1 MTDRRSP
8 IQWMKTHPG
17 AVDAV
22 VAVMIAG
29 LSLPAMWS
37 DPLDSASGYRPA
49 SVTGALLLVLSTLP
63 VAWRRRSPLR
73 VLAVVAVAAMAYEV
87 AGFSSTTLPFG
98 LMVALYT
105 VAAYCDRRQSRLA
118 GGLVGAAL
126 VVVLL
131 QARWEPSALQ
141 VVANLA
147 IFAMPWLVGDNVQV
161 NRTRVA
167 DLAERAGRA
176 ERERQAEALRAAGE
190 ERSRIARELH
200 DIVAHSLSV
209 MIVQAGGARRV
220 LSREPGQAAEA
231 LASIESTGRQAM
243 TEMRRLLGVLRD
255 DRHDHQVSFA
265 PQASLSSLPALVEHC
280 AAAGL
285 RVSIEVTGVE
295 RGLPPGVDLS
305 AHRIVQEALTNVLR
319 HAGTATATVRVAYG
333 DRGVELEIHDDG
345 NGKAVEAAG
354 AGNGHGLAGMRER
367 VQLFGGDLVAGPQP
381 GGGFRVTAR
390 LPLEPVRR

>member
-1 MTDRRSP
+1 M
-8 IQWMKTHPG
+8 
-17 AVDAV
+17 
-22 VAVMIAG
+22 
-29 LSLPAMWS
+29 
-37 DPLDSASGYRPA
+37 
-49 SVTGALLLVLSTLP
+49 
-63 VAWRRRSPLR
+63 
-73 VLAVVAVAAMAYEV
+73 
-87 AGFSSTTLPFG
+87 
-98 LMVALYT
+98 
-105 VAAYCDRRQSRLA
+105 
-118 GGLVGAAL
+118 
-126 VVVLL
+126 
-131 QARWEPSALQ
+131 
-141 VVANLA
+141 VANLA
-147 IFAMPWLVGDNVQV
+147 IFAMAWLVGDNVQV

-200 DIVAHSLSV
+200 DIIAHSLSV

-265 PQASLSSLPALVEHC
+265 PQPSLSSLPALVEHC

-285 RVSIEVTGVE
+285 RVSIEVTGAE

-305 AHRIVQEALTNVLR
+305 AFRIVQEALTNVLR

-333 DRGVELEIHDDG
+333 DRG
-345 NGKAVEAAG
+345 AV
-354 AGNGHGLAGMRER
+354 GMCRPTPR
-367 VQLFGGDLVAGPQP
+367 ACPTVRLDPRRPGTPQAKRP
-381 GGGFRVTAR
+381 R
-390 LPLEPVRR
+390 PQVRRALATSIPHAQREGSST

>member
-8 IQWMKTHPG
+8 IDWMKARPG

-22 VAVMIAG
+22 VAVMITG

-49 SVTGALLLVLSTLP
+49 SVTGALLVVLSTLP

-87 AGFSSTTLPFG
+87 AGFSSTLPFG
-98 LMVALYT
+98 LLVALYT
-105 VAAYCDRRQSRLA
+105 VGAYCDRRHSRLA

-147 IFAMPWLVGDNVQV
+147 IFAMAWLVGDNVQV

-200 DIVAHSLSV
+200 DIIAHSLSV

-220 LSREPGQAAEA
+220 LSRDPGQAAEA

-265 PQASLSSLPALVEHC
+265 PQPSLSSLPALVEHC

-285 RVSIEVTGVE
+285 RVSIEVTGAE

-305 AHRIVQEALTNVLR
+305 AYRIVQEALTNVLR
-319 HAGTATATVRVAYG
+319 HAGTKTATVRVAYG
-333 DRGVELEIHDDG
+333 DGGVELEIHDDG

-354 AGNGHGLAGMRER
+354 EGNGHGLAGMRER

>member
-1 MTDRRSP
+1 MTDRHSP
-8 IQWMKTHPG
+8 IEWMKTHPG
-17 AVDAV
+17 ALDAM
-22 VAVMIAG
+22 VAVMITG

-37 DPLDSASGYRPA
+37 DPLDSATGYRPA
-49 SVTGALLLVLSTLP
+49 SVTGALLVVLSTLP

-87 AGFSSTTLPFG
+87 AGFSSTLPFG
-98 LMVALYT
+98 LLIALNT

-147 IFAMPWLVGDNVQV
+147 IFAMAWLVGDNVQV

-200 DIVAHSLSV
+200 DIIAHSLSV

-265 PQASLSSLPALVEHC
+265 PQPSLSSLPALVEHC

-285 RVSIEVTGVE
+285 RVSIEVTGAE

-305 AHRIVQEALTNVLR
+305 AYRIVQEALTNVLR
-319 HAGTATATVRVAYG
+319 HAGTATADGPSGIRRS
-333 DRGVELEIHDDG
+333 RGR
-345 NGKAVEAAG
+345 A
-354 AGNGHGLAGMRER
+354 
-367 VQLFGGDLVAGPQP
+367 
-381 GGGFRVTAR
+381 
-390 LPLEPVRR
+390 

>member
-1 MTDRRSP
+1 MTDRHSP
-8 IQWMKTHPG
+8 IEWMKTHPG

-22 VAVMIAG
+22 VAVMITG

-49 SVTGALLLVLSTLP
+49 SVTGALLAVLSTLP

-87 AGFSSTTLPFG
+87 AGFSSTLPFG
-98 LMVALYT
+98 LLLALYT
-105 VAAYCDRRQSRLA
+105 VAAHCDRRHSRMA
-118 GGLVGAAL
+118 GGLVGAAV

-131 QARWEPSALQ
+131 QASRWEPSVVQ
-141 VVANLA
+141 VVANLTIVA
-147 IFAMPWLVGDNVQV
+147 IAWLVGDNVQV
-161 NRTRVA
+161 GRARVT

-200 DIVAHSLSV
+200 DIIAHSLSV
-209 MIVQAGGARRV
+209 MIVQAGGARRI
-220 LSREPGQAAEA
+220 LSRDPDQAADA

-255 DRHDHQVSFA
+255 DGGDQEVSFA
-265 PQASLSSLPALVEHC
+265 PQPSLSALPALVEHY
-280 AAAGL
+280 ADAGL
-285 RVSIEVTGVE
+285 LVSLEVTGAE

-305 AHRIVQEALTNVLR
+305 AYRIVQEALTNVVR
-319 HAGTATATVRVAYG
+319 HTGTATATVRVAYG

-354 AGNGHGLAGMRER
+354 EGNGHGLAGMRER

-381 GGGFRVTAR
+381 GGGFCVTAS

>member
-8 IQWMKTHPG
+8 IEWMKTHPG
-17 AVDAV
+17 ALDAV
-22 VAVMIAG
+22 VAVMITG

-87 AGFSSTTLPFG
+87 AGFSSTLPFG
-98 LMVALYT
+98 LLVALYT
-105 VAAYCDRRQSRLA
+105 VGAYCDRRQSRPA

-131 QARWEPSALQ
+131 QARWEPSVLL

-147 IFAMPWLVGDNVQV
+147 IFAMAWLVGDNVQV

-200 DIVAHSLSV
+200 DIIAHSLSV

-231 LASIESTGRQAM
+231 LASIEFTGRQAM

-265 PQASLSSLPALVEHC
+265 PQPSLSSLPALVEHC

-285 RVSIEVTGVE
+285 RVSIEVTGAE

-305 AHRIVQEALTNVLR
+305 AYRIVQEALTNVLR
-319 HAGTATATVRVAYG
+319 HAGTTTATVRVAYG

-354 AGNGHGLAGMRER
+354 EGNGHGLAGMRER

-381 GGGFRVTAR
+381 GGGFCVTAR

>member
-8 IQWMKTHPG
+8 IEWMKAHPG

-22 VAVMIAG
+22 VAVVIAG
-29 LSLPAMWS
+29 LSLPEMWS
-37 DPLDSASGYRPA
+37 DSLDSASGYRSA

-63 VAWRRRSPLR
+63 VAWRRRAPLR

-87 AGFSSTTLPFG
+87 AGFSSTLPFG
-98 LMVALYT
+98 LLIALYT
-105 VAAYCDRRQSRLA
+105 VGAYCDRRQSRLA

-131 QARWEPSALQ
+131 QVRWEPSALQ

-147 IFAMPWLVGDNVQV
+147 IFTMAWLVGDNVQV

-200 DIVAHSLSV
+200 DIIAHSLSV

-231 LASIESTGRQAM
+231 LASSN
-243 TEMRRLLGVLRD
+243 
-255 DRHDHQVSFA
+255 
-265 PQASLSSLPALVEHC
+265 PPA
-280 AAAGL
+280 
-285 RVSIEVTGVE
+285 
-295 RGLPPGVDLS
+295 
-305 AHRIVQEALTNVLR
+305 
-319 HAGTATATVRVAYG
+319 VR
-333 DRGVELEIHDDG
+333 
-345 NGKAVEAAG
+345 
-354 AGNGHGLAGMRER
+354 
-367 VQLFGGDLVAGPQP
+367 P
-381 GGGFRVTAR
+381 
-390 LPLEPVRR
+390 

>member
-8 IQWMKTHPG
+8 IEWMKTHPG

-49 SVTGALLLVLSTLP
+49 SVTGALLLVLGTLP

-73 VLAVVAVAAMAYEV
+73 VLAVVAVAVMTYEV
-87 AGFSSTTLPFG
+87 AGFSSTLPLG
-98 LMVALYT
+98 LLVALYT
-105 VAAYCDRRQSRLA
+105 VAAYCDRRHSRLA
-118 GGLVGAAL
+118 GALVGAAL
-126 VVVLL
+126 VVVLP

-147 IFAMPWLVGDNVQV
+147 IFAMAWLVGDNVQV

-200 DIVAHSLSV
+200 DIIAHSLSV

-265 PQASLSSLPALVEHC
+265 PQPSLSSLPALVEHC

-285 RVSIEVTGVE
+285 RVSIEVTGAE

-305 AHRIVQEALTNVLR
+305 AFRIVQEALTNVLR

-354 AGNGHGLAGMRER
+354 EGNGHGLAGMRER

-390 LPLEPVRR
+390 LPLEPVWR